1 MMAEVGDVNFCL
13 KIQNKGDKIWN
24 LLKDF
29 ISLHR
34 QRFAFDY
41 AAECGEQGLNDTA
54 PFEYKSCTIHDAA
67 FLMLVFFTELP
78 VKHRA
83 LGVISAYGNRFLTF
97 EQEHFNRVSI
107 KLKI

>member
-1 MMAEVGDVNFCL
+1 MAEVGDVNFCL

-24 LLKDF
+24 FHKKFL
-29 ISLHR
+29 SLQR
-34 QRFAFDY
+34 QNVCFDY

-54 PFEYKSCTIHDAA
+54 PFEYKSCTIYDAA

>member
-24 LLKDF
+24 FHKKFL
-29 ISLHR
+29 SLQR
-34 QRFAFDY
+34 QNVCFDY

-97 EQEHFNRVSI
+97 EQENFNRVSI

>member
-1 MMAEVGDVNFCL
+1 MAEVGDVNFCL

-24 LLKDF
+24 FHKKFL
-29 ISLHR
+29 SLQR
-34 QRFAFDY
+34 QNVCFDY

-97 EQEHFNRVSI
+97 EQENFNRVSI